1 MAVQLRYP
9 AIDPQG
15 SASEDSYMTL
25 SRGLILAIA
34 VTALL
39 AAGAAADAKTAKKK
53 RVAMPVTTASVPAA
67 TTGPGMGMMG
77 MGGTAGAG
85 MGMQS
90 LPPPGEPFVLRFFDQ
105 IDADHNQQLSRAE
118 IEAWAGKMREQFQAE
133 VQQRFAAA
141 DANADGQLSR
151 EEAQAAAP
159 RIYEHFEFLDANDD
173 GAVTL
178 AELQQLRDPALM
190 RQRVLERVR
199 AADRNGDGKLDLAEV
214 QASLPGMAAHF
225 TLLDRDHD
233 GYLTPDDFAG
243 MGGF

>member
-1 MAVQLRYP
+1 
-9 AIDPQG
+9 
-15 SASEDSYMTL
+15 MTL

-178 AELQQLRDPALM
+178 AELQQLRDPTLM

-225 TLLDRDHD
+225 TLLDRDRD

>member
-1 MAVQLRYP
+1 
-9 AIDPQG
+9 
-15 SASEDSYMTL
+15 MTM

-34 VTALL
+34 VFALL
-39 AAGAAADAKTAKKK
+39 AASAAADARNAKKN
-53 RVAMPVTTASVPAA
+53 RVAMPATTAAAPA
-67 TTGPGMGMMG
+67 TTARPGMGMMG

-90 LPPPGEPFVLRFFDQ
+90 MQPPGEPFVLRFFDQ
-105 IDADHNQQLSRAE
+105 IDADRNQQLSRAE
-118 IEAWAGKMREQFQAE
+118 IEAWVGKMHEQFQAE

-178 AELQQLRDPALM
+178 AEVRQLFDPALM
-190 RQRVLERVR
+190 RQRVLARVR
-199 AADRNGDGKLDLAEV
+199 AADRNGDGKLDLTEV
-214 QASLPGMAAHF
+214 QASFPGMAVHF
-225 TLLDRDHD
+225 AQLDRDHD